1 MFKRRTFVLLLSF
14 TACFFIS
21 ACSVTVT
28 NSGIKPSPDPGA
40 EAVTDAEVLF
50 EETDIP
56 DSEWQLD
63 VTFPDWRGDIRSAY
77 PINNCVG
84 FYGYSGQGRIY
95 LECDDAFS
103 GFDLFINGRKT
114 DVSPVIP
121 GKSYLADIS
130 NVTVNGLNTI
140 QVSALE
146 SGNVRVCIP
155 YPVIISGT
163 PDDVGIDDGAFKLI
177 DRIIS
182 ADIEN
187 GFSSAQLAVIK
198 DGRLVYEN
206 SWGNVKTYDENKDP
220 AEGVPVTAG
229 TMYDLASN
237 TKMYSVNYALQY
249 MLTKGEID
257 LGSRVVDIMG
267 SSFADDTIKIDYDGY
282 DPVSLDTNKKWKE
295 ELTIRDLLRHQGGF
309 PPGPHYYNDRY
320 DHASQDFDSDK
331 GNVIY
336 VGTAG
341 DDKTRQDTWKAL
353 CQTPLMY
360 EPGSNTVYS
369 DVDYMILCYCIE
381 KITGKGLDEY
391 LSEVFFG
398 PMELEH
404 IAYNPLKNGFSADDC
419 AATELKGNTRDGRLH
434 YSGIRENT
442 IQGEVHDPNAF
453 YCMAGV
459 SGHAGLFSN
468 AADLAKLASVMLTG
482 GYGDKKYFSRDVID
496 LFTAPKSEAYPNFGL
511 GWWREADHRRDWYFG
526 SVTDSGAFGHQGF
539 TGTLSVIDPDND
551 LVVVLL
557 TNKIHTPMMEND
569 ETLGKWYGNFYT
581 TASLGFATQIIKM
594 GMLKDVDESVWNVL
608 ISDMAADAKRQ
619 LDNEGITDED
629 HPRMKAYKA
638 LLSVSEQYGDIR

>member
-1 MFKRRTFVLLLSF
+1 MFKKVSSVLLLSF
-14 TACFFIS
+14 VVCLFTS
-21 ACSVTVT
+21 ACTVTVSDSKT
-28 NSGIKPSPDPGA
+28 PPSYRPETEA
-40 EAVTDAEVLF
+40 EAATEEEVVF
-50 EETDIP
+50 KEADIP
-56 DSEWQLD
+56 DCEWQLD
-63 VTFPDWRGDIRSAY
+63 VTFPDWRGDISSTY

-95 LECDDAFS
+95 LECDDDAS
-103 GFDLFINGRKT
+103 GFDLFINGKKISSRALI
-114 DVSPVIP
+114 S
-121 GKSYLADIS
+121 GKSYLADVS
-130 NVTVNGLNTI
+130 PVTVNGINSI
-140 QVSALE
+140 QLSGLE
-146 SGNVRVCIP
+146 SGNIRVCIP
-155 YPVIISGT
+155 YPVIIPGT
-163 PDDVGIDDGAFKLI
+163 PDEVGIDAGAFELI

-206 SWGNVKTYDENKDP
+206 SWGNVKTYDENKEP
-220 AEGVPVTAG
+220 AEGVPVTAD
-229 TMYDLASN
+229 TLYDLASN

-249 MLTKGEID
+249 LLTKGEID
-257 LGSRVVDIMG
+257 LNSRVVDIMG
-267 SSFADDTIKIDYDGY
+267 GSFADDTIKIDYEGY
-282 DPVSLDTNKKWKE
+282 DAVSLDTNKKWKE

-320 DHASQDFDSDK
+320 DHATQDFDSDK

-341 DDKTRQDTWKAL
+341 DDKTREDTWKAL
-353 CQTPLMY
+353 CRTPLMY
-360 EPGSNTVYS
+360 EPGSDTLYS

-381 KITGKGLDEY
+381 EITGKRLDEY
-391 LSEVFFG
+391 LSEVFFD

-404 IAYNPLKNGFSADDC
+404 ITYNPLENGFAADDC
-419 AATELKGNTRDGRLH
+419 AATELMGNTRDGRLH
-434 YSGIRENT
+434 YTGIREDM
-442 IQGEVHDPNAF
+442 IQGEVHDCNAY

-459 SGHAGLFSN
+459 SGHAGLFSS
-468 AADLAKLASVMLTG
+468 ATDLAKLASVMLTG

-526 SVTDSGAFGHQGF
+526 SVTDSDAFGHQGF
-539 TGTLSVIDPDND
+539 TGTLSVVDPDNN

-557 TNKIHTPMMEND
+557 TNKLHTPMIEDD

-594 GMLKDVDESVWNVL
+594 GMTEDVDESVWSALV
-608 ISDMAADAKRQ
+608 SDMAADAKRQ

-638 LLSVSEQYGDIR
+638 LLSVSDQY